1 MKRAWIKSKQAAQ
14 VAVLTVTTALGG
26 TVAGVATADTLAGA
40 LSDAYKNS
48 GLLEQ
53 NRAVLR
59 AADEDVAQAVA
70 ALLPVLSWAWDVTR
84 QFGTQQS
91 AQTGNMAAGFNS
103 TTTTLGLSAS
113 LMLYDFGSSK
123 GQVDIAKESVLATR
137 QALVSVEQ
145 NVLLQAVDAYTRVR
159 TGAETLALRQNNVR
173 VITEELRAAK
183 DRFDV
188 GEVTR
193 TDVAQAEAR
202 LAQARASLAQAQG
215 DLVAAQEY
223 FLAAVGRKAGNLASP
238 TRAPISAKN
247 AGEAKAIAQRNH
259 PDVLR
264 AKHEVAAADLGVA
277 VAEASMKPT
286 VNLTGSYGLTEN
298 FDSSDYSRAGSIGVQ
313 ASGPIYAGG
322 RLASVVRQAIQRR
335 DAARSAL
342 HLTTISVAQDAGTA
356 FANLQVARA
365 AREAGDRQVRFAQVA
380 FDGVREEAS
389 LGARTTLDVLNAEQE
404 LLNAKANLITSVA
417 NEYLASYSLL
427 ANMGLL
433 TADNLRLNVPRYDP
447 AEYYKQVNKA
457 PAAVS
462 AQGRQLDKM
471 LRRIGKE

>member
-70 ALLPVLSWAWDVTR
+70 ALRPVLSWAWDVTR

-91 AQTGNMAAGFNS
+91 AQTGNVAAGFNGTS
-103 TTTTLGLSAS
+103 TTLGLSAS

-183 DRFDV
+183 DRF
-188 GEVTR
+188 
-193 TDVAQAEAR
+193 
-202 LAQARASLAQAQG
+202 
-215 DLVAAQEY
+215 
-223 FLAAVGRKAGNLASP
+223 
-238 TRAPISAKN
+238 
-247 AGEAKAIAQRNH
+247 
-259 PDVLR
+259 
-264 AKHEVAAADLGVA
+264 
-277 VAEASMKPT
+277 
-286 VNLTGSYGLTEN
+286 
-298 FDSSDYSRAGSIGVQ
+298 
-313 ASGPIYAGG
+313 
-322 RLASVVRQAIQRR
+322 
-335 DAARSAL
+335 
-342 HLTTISVAQDAGTA
+342 
-356 FANLQVARA
+356 
-365 AREAGDRQVRFAQVA
+365 
-380 FDGVREEAS
+380 
-389 LGARTTLDVLNAEQE
+389 
-404 LLNAKANLITSVA
+404 
-417 NEYLASYSLL
+417 
-427 ANMGLL
+427 
-433 TADNLRLNVPRYDP
+433 
-447 AEYYKQVNKA
+447 
-457 PAAVS
+457 
-462 AQGRQLDKM
+462 
-471 LRRIGKE
+471 